1 MNHDPLTDRDLDLLA
16 KTRHAASRYLDIAP
30 TPRDTLAVL
39 RQAAEAETT
48 PASAFP
54 FWAKWAFAL
63 LVAGIVLIG
72 FQSQRPSDAPATA
85 AVTEDSLSLDPGIDV
100 AAWNVEIE
108 SLMMEIDTSL
118 ENLADENSDLNTM
131 ADSVLNLEESWL

>member
-16 KTRHAASRYLDIAP
+16 KTRHAASRHLDIAP

-39 RQAAEAETT
+39 RQAAEAETAPT
-48 PASAFP
+48 HAFP
-54 FWAKWAFAL
+54 LWAKWAFAL

-72 FQSQRPSDAPATA
+72 FQSQRTTDAPTTAT
-85 AVTEDSLSLDPGIDV
+85 VTEDSLSLDPGIDV

-108 SLMMEIDTSL
+108 SLMAEMDASL
-118 ENLADENSDLNTM
+118 DHLLDEDSDLNTM
-131 ADSVLNLEESWL
+131 AKGLLTMEDNRL